1 MTADTATADHSD
13 RPLWRKI
20 WEFPL
25 VAMVVALAL
34 LGLTL
39 WAMQWVLYFT
49 VPTGLD
55 PNIDALV
62 RGLAGVAAVF
72 AVYKLLIA
80 RLGRVKRDDLP
91 MAGALSDTALGLGA
105 GAAIF
110 SVVVAVAAVLGVY
123 RIFGWGTLEGWFTF
137 FMAGGVVA
145 GFVEEVI
152 FRGIL
157 FRWIEEVF
165 GSWIALAASSIL
177 FGWAHSWNDNATLFS
192 SLAIAIEAGI
202 LLGGAYMLTRS
213 LWLAIGIHAGWNLT
227 QGLVFD
233 VSVSGMEVDGVVEA
247 GMKGSDLLTGGAFG
261 LEASVLALGVATA
274 AGVWLVWQARKQGHH
289 VAPMWK
295 R

>member
-1 MTADTATADHSD
+1 MTAATDT

-39 WAMQWVLYFT
+39 WATQWALYWT
-49 VPTGLD
+49 LPGALDPDALD
-55 PNIDALV
+55 PNVDAVV
-62 RGLAGVAAVF
+62 RGLAGVGAVF
-72 AVYKLLIA
+72 LVYKLLIV
-80 RLGRVKRDDLP
+80 RLGREKRDDLP
-91 MAGALSDTALGLGA
+91 LAGAFGDTALGLGA
-105 GAAIF
+105 GLAIF

-123 RIFGWGTLEGWFTF
+123 RVFGWGTLEGWLPF
-137 FMAGGVVA
+137 FMAGGVFA

-157 FRWIEEVF
+157 FRWIEEF
-165 GSWIALAASSIL
+165 AGSWAALAVSSLL
-177 FGWAHSWNDNATLFS
+177 FGLAHWANPNATPFS
-192 SLAIAIEAGI
+192 SVAIAIEAGI

-233 VSVSGMEVDGVVEA
+233 VSVSGVEVDGLVEA
-247 GMKGSDLLTGGAFG
+247 GMKGPDLLTGGAFG
-261 LEASVLALGVATA
+261 LEASVIALVVATA
-274 AGVWLVWQARKQGHH
+274 AGIWLVLQARKEGNLI
-289 VAPMWK
+289 APMW
-295 R
+295 RR